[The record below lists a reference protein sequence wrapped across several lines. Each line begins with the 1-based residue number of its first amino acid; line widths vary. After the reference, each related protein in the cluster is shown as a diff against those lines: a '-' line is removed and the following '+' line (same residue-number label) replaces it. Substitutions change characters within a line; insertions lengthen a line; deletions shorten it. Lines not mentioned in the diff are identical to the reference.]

1 MKSGQEFRLVA
12 ADSQKTFLGNLVNC
26 LQEHPSE
33 GEAPDED
40 EEKEDKDNAKKD
52 FFGQDIH
59 LTARAFKEFIEFEQV
74 KNLCHVW
81 Y

>member
-1 MKSGQEFRLVA
+1 MKWSLKSGQEFRLVA

-40 EEKEDKDNAKKD
+40 EEKEDKDNAKKTSL
-52 FFGQDIH
+52 GQIF
-59 LTARAFKEFIEFEQV
+59 T
-74 KNLCHVW
+74 
-81 Y
+81 